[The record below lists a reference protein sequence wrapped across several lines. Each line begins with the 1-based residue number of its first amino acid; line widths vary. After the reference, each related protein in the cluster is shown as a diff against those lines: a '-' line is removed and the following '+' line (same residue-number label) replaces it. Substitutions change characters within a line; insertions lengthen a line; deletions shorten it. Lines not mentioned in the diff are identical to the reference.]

1 MIVFKSMFNDV
12 LLGEKSSSSRCL
24 HVEDGGELP
33 RLSACLPEELGDIPC
48 PASLADGPEP
58 GHSSLSTRRGFA
70 QDCGWLLKKFFREA
84 GLEDLQWSPPTVPSP

>member
-24 HVEDGGELP
+24 HVEDRGELP
-33 RLSACLPEELGDIPC
+33 RLPACLPEEWRDTPC
-48 PASLADGPEP
+48 PVSLADGPER

-70 QDCGWLLKKFFREA
+70 QGCGQVLKKFFREI
-84 GLEDLQWSPPTVPSP
+84 GLEDLQWSPPTVPSL